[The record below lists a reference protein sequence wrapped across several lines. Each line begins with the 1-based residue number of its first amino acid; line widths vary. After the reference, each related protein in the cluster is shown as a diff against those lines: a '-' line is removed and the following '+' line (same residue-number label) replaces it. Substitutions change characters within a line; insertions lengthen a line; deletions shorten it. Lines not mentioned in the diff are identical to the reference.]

1 MKLSCCLVSLPQP
14 LIADI
19 MSSLGK
25 ATSLPADFEGTQKL
39 RLWLK
44 KLNDLRAADEIE
56 EDECRQ
62 VRVAHKI
69 IISPCEL
76 DIDLSDM
83 G

>member
-1 MKLSCCLVSLPQP
+1 MSTVSNHVMKSSDSSSPQP

-62 VRVAHKI
+62 VRVAHSI
-69 IISPCEL
+69 IIS
-76 DIDLSDM
+76 SFVQ
-83 G
+83 